1 MSPECLSL
9 KPRHATEQQA
19 RNAAL
24 TAMRRVPS
32 LQLSYYLCSY
42 CKGWHLTRSVGGANP
57 KLR

>member
-1 MSPECLSL
+1 MSPECPSL

-32 LQLSYYLCSY
+32 LQLSYY